1 MLHTDL
7 GFSCKS
13 AVALLL
19 GHVSDTSVDIKL
31 ERVTAGQYICRHR
44 GGGNKGLRAALSVRV
59 GALILLMLQTPQTKA
74 VSPASLPNHPHRH
87 GDINARSRPASVPPC
102 PRPAC
107 TREGRGR
114 FCELSGRDGFIAAGV
129 ESEKQEERTEIKAT
143 EGVID
148 EDRDERAQET
158 GRQRVKYPDS
168 LTAKRIRL

>member
-44 GGGNKGLRAALSVRV
+44 GAGNKGLRAALSVRV
-59 GALILLMLQTPQTKA
+59 GALILLTLQTPQTKA

-114 FCELSGRDGFIAAGV
+114 FAASASCQGGMGGMDSSRRGLKV
-129 ESEKQEERTEIKAT
+129 RSKRRGQRSKRQKA
-143 EGVID
+143 
-148 EDRDERAQET
+148 
-158 GRQRVKYPDS
+158 
-168 LTAKRIRL
+168 